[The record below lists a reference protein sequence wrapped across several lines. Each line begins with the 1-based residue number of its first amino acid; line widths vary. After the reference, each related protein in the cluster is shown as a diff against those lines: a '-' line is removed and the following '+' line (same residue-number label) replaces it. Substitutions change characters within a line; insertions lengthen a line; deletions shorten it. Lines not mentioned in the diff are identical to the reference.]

1 VCYVLQAVSLA
12 PAQKQEDNES
22 KGDADAYAGFCSC
35 AQARV
40 SGVIR
45 VIRGGAVEVADN
57 VGLVEDDVTAATDEI
72 EAMSV
77 PAAIEGNPAARDAIA
92 DVGRAEAVPAAD
104 VSCPKME
111 LTMPPWAVTL
121 AVKRITTTI
130 EKRIFSTEAVSS

>member
-1 VCYVLQAVSLA
+1 MASAARITNPRATPTPMPAFAPVLKPGSPELYVLYV
-12 PAQKQEDNES
+12 
-22 KGDADAYAGFCSC
+22 
-35 AQARV
+35 
-40 SGVIR
+40 
-45 VIRGGAVEVADN
+45 GGAVEVADN

-121 AVKRITTTI
+121 AVKRITATI